1 MSILIQ
7 DTSLSWHRDA
17 GLTSAFAVARLR
29 HMILQYYGMREH
41 PFGVTPNPQFLY
53 PSPGHREALATS
65 IYGIEAGCGF
75 MALVGKPGT
84 GKTTLLFELLER
96 LRNSARTVFLFQTQ
110 CDSCE
115 FFHFLLSDMGIDSK
129 GQDLAGMHEQLN
141 RVLLT
146 EARASRRFVLIID
159 EAQNLADSMFE
170 TVRLL
175 SDFETPRAKL
185 IQIILAGQPQLA
197 ERLVRPEMA
206 QLRQRISLLARLE
219 PFSPEETR
227 AYIDHRLEVAG
238 YTQSGLFTPEAMEM
252 IVARGK
258 GIPRDINNICFNA
271 LSLGFALQKKQID
284 SGIVQEVFSDL
295 NLDTLIDEA
304 PPVAKTGPQTEL
316 QVQEP
321 IERDVQQGAQ
331 RIARLTPAFPVGVLL
346 TAVFVT
352 VCLVLLLTEKPKSG
366 APPSLAQ
373 TASASTSKTDSSS
386 NIDAEQAGAKPPGQ
400 PYQGN
405 GLVPH
410 PLPAVRATVSGHS
423 KVTPAEASVQVKRHP
438 KLRQRAQ
445 KAGPPPSQVK
455 GSSSSRHPA
464 DDATSAAA
472 DPAEKTENG
481 VLATYRQAVQR
492 SPTDPATHHNLAR
505 AFQAEG
511 DLSGAAVDSARLA
524 DVVKQ
529 HGIDFDPTEEYLATL
544 RKTGAEPV
552 LLDALHAAKSNKS
565 RAAGDGIGP
574 PVVMHQGAQTAP
586 EPRRQAESGAP
597 SRPLVTSQTR
607 TDTFRSHLEAGR
619 ALLAEKKP
627 DEAVAEFGQALR
639 LQPESAE
646 THQALSA
653 ALFEKGDWDGAIA
666 KCRQAMQLG
675 LNDAGAHIN
684 LGLAL
689 YVKDDLDGSIAEF
702 REAVRLNPED
712 PNSHVLLG
720 NALIK
725 KPDLDG
731 SIAEFRE
738 AIRLRPA
745 LAAVHDALGSALEQ
759 KNDELSA
766 VEQYRIANKLDP
778 NNSDYRFHYQQ
789 LSHTLGH

>member
-1 MSILIQ
+1 VKSK
-7 DTSLSWHRDA
+7 
-17 GLTSAFAVARLR
+17 FV
-29 HMILQYYGMREH
+29 
-41 PFGVTPNPQFLY
+41 
-53 PSPGHREALATS
+53 
-65 IYGIEAGCGF
+65 
-75 MALVGKPGT
+75 ALVLVIT
-84 GKTTLLFELLER
+84 AA
-96 LRNSARTVFLFQTQ
+96 SA
-110 CDSCE
+110 
-115 FFHFLLSDMGIDSK
+115 
-129 GQDLAGMHEQLN
+129 
-141 RVLLT
+141 
-146 EARASRRFVLIID
+146 
-159 EAQNLADSMFE
+159 
-170 TVRLL
+170 
-175 SDFETPRAKL
+175 
-185 IQIILAGQPQLA
+185 
-197 ERLVRPEMA
+197 LVRP
-206 QLRQRISLLARLE
+206 
-219 PFSPEETR
+219 T
-227 AYIDHRLEVAG
+227 
-238 YTQSGLFTPEAMEM
+238 
-252 IVARGK
+252 
-258 GIPRDINNICFNA
+258 
-271 LSLGFALQKKQID
+271 
-284 SGIVQEVFSDL
+284 
-295 NLDTLIDEA
+295 
-304 PPVAKTGPQTEL
+304 
-316 QVQEP
+316 
-321 IERDVQQGAQ
+321 
-331 RIARLTPAFPVGVLL
+331 
-346 TAVFVT
+346 
-352 VCLVLLLTEKPKSG
+352 
-366 APPSLAQ
+366 
-373 TASASTSKTDSSS
+373 
-386 NIDAEQAGAKPPGQ
+386 
-400 PYQGN
+400 
-405 GLVPH
+405 
-410 PLPAVRATVSGHS
+410 
-423 KVTPAEASVQVKRHP
+423 
-438 KLRQRAQ
+438 
-445 KAGPPPSQVK
+445 
-455 GSSSSRHPA
+455 
-464 DDATSAAA
+464 
-472 DPAEKTENG
+472 
-481 VLATYRQAVQR
+481 
-492 SPTDPATHHNLAR
+492 
-505 AFQAEG
+505 
-511 DLSGAAVDSARLA
+511 GAAQSTTRPLHRDQILKLVQNYVPSARLA
-524 DVVKQ
+524 GIVKQ
-529 HGIDFDPTEEYLATL
+529 RGIDFDPTEEYLATL
-544 RKTGAEPV
+544 RKAGAEPV

-565 RAAGDGIGP
+565 RAAGDGP
-574 PVVMHQGAQTAP
+574 PAVMHQGAQTAP